1 MLRKMAVLAGVVMMA
16 ACAGDKNE
24 TAVADSLNRDLQM
37 APVDSSMTLNDRPAD
52 TVATTP
58 ATPSTSTSRPTT
70 SRPSTSR
77 PATSNNTPST
87 TPSSSASTAGRSLA
101 AGTNFSAATLS
112 EVSSKTHK
120 VGQTVT
126 ARISQ
131 NVRDGA
137 GRIVI
142 PAGSEVTMR
151 ITAIHESENKSDNVG
166 TLTLAATSVS
176 INGTSYN
183 LDGSVSGV
191 KSQLVDRA
199 TNAGDVAKVGAGAAA
214 GAVVG
219 RVLGGNTKGAVI
231 GGVIGGAVGAQRA
244 NETQDRDVVLA
255 SGSDVT
261 ITINSD
267 FSKS

>member
-52 TVATTP
+52 SVVTTP

-77 PATSNNTPST
+77 PAT
-87 TPSSSASTAGRSLA
+87 PSSSASTTSRSLA

-151 ITAIHESENKSDNVG
+151 ITAIRESENKSDNMG

-176 INGTSYN
+176 INGTSYD

-267 FSKS
+267 FSRS

>member
-1 MLRKMAVLAGVVMMA
+1 MLRKMALVAGLAAVA
-16 ACAGDKNE
+16 ACAGGDNE

-37 APVDSSMTLNDRPAD
+37 APVDSSVTLNDRPAD
-52 TVATTP
+52 SAAPANTSSTTR
-58 ATPSTSTSRPTT
+58 TPTTSRPTT
-70 SRPSTSR
+70 SRPATSSNTNTSTS
-77 PATSNNTPST
+77 
-87 TPSSSASTAGRSLA
+87 TPSSSSTAGRSLA
-101 AGTNFSAATLS
+101 AGTNFGASTLT
-112 EVSSKTHK
+112 EISSRTHK
-120 VGQTVT
+120 VGQTIT

-142 PAGSEVTMR
+142 PAGSEVTLR
-151 ITAIHESENKSDNVG
+151 ITAIHESENKSDNTG

-176 INGTSYN
+176 INGTSYGI
-183 LDGSVSGV
+183 DGSVSGLNT
-191 KSQLVDRA
+191 KLVDRA

-261 ITINSD
+261 ITLNSD
-267 FSKS
+267 FSAS